1 MVGQGGEALGSTG
14 GPHFVQ
20 VRNKH
25 SFPPYGLSPNYT
37 PPNIAHTPDENV
49 NNSAPMPIEGQQP
62 QFDHAHVS
70 QPMWKTRETPRDHNL
85 ADFKPHLRYTT
96 KGQAVGGVPLLN
108 TLEGPQYH
116 PQPQPL
122 HFVVGRVPPTM
133 VERGK
138 FDHIEER
145 LKAIEG
151 GRDYAFADMAELCL
165 VPNIV
170 ILQSSKCQ
178 TLIST
183 RGLLAPRITRK
194 CIVRRWGHTRKMR
207 NC

>member
-116 PQPQPL
+116 PRPHTFVLNTFNILCYNLIHQVPTLEPYTFLLTL
-122 HFVVGRVPPTM
+122 H
-133 VERGK
+133 
-138 FDHIEER
+138 
-145 LKAIEG
+145 A
-151 GRDYAFADMAELCL
+151 
-165 VPNIV
+165 
-170 ILQSSKCQ
+170 
-178 TLIST
+178 
-183 RGLLAPRITRK
+183 
-194 CIVRRWGHTRKMR
+194 
-207 NC
+207 